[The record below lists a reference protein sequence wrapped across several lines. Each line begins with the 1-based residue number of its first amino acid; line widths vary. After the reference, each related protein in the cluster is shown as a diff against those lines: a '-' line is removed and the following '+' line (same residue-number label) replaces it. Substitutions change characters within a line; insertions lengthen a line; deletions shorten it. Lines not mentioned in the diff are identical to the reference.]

1 MHQTFF
7 ALNVEAFHND
17 RVQFPLIHLAESKE
31 VDYIAQGIPL
41 EYLTR
46 HVVFLVI
53 LYKNSQHPPFLPCAL
68 LVITSF

>member
-7 ALNVEAFHND
+7 ASNVEAFHND
-17 RVQFPLIHLAESKE
+17 RVQFPLVHLAESKE

-53 LYKNSQHPPFLPCAL
+53 LYKNLQHSPFLSFAPQM
-68 LVITSF
+68 ITGL